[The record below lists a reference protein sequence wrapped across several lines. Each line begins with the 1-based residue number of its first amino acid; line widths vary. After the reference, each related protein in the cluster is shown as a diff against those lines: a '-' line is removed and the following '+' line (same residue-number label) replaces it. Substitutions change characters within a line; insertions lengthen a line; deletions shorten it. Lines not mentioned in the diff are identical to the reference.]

1 MPVIE
6 AAAAAADPTGG
17 AFSMMAAHRDKEC
30 R

>member
-6 AAAAAADPTGG
+6 AAASAAGPTGG
-17 AFSMMAAHRDKEC
+17 AFSMMAAHRDKAC